1 MSTGAIIGIIIAVI
15 VVVAVV
21 VVALAAM
28 RRARLRRQF
37 GPEYDRLTERLGSR
51 TKADAELAARERRVK
66 ALKIRELSPE
76 QQASYS
82 GDWAAIQERF
92 VDAPA
97 EAVGAAHT
105 LIWNVMRDRGYPE
118 DRTTSM
124 DALAVHHGGS
134 MEGYRKVQDLRADSA
149 STEELREAM
158 IRYRALF
165 EDLTGLHDGRG
176 EAGRDR
182 VAEIR
187 DRAESHAGA
196 DGTRTEETAP
206 ATDRAADG
214 AAADNTAADRTAAD
228 DAAADRAAT
237 DNAAADR
244 AAADNAA
251 ADRAAAHREL
261 AAEEHERA
269 ARDRELAAEDANRT
283 ADTPG
288 RHAR

>member
-15 VVVAVV
+15 VVVAVI

-37 GPEYDRLTERLGSR
+37 GPEYDRLTDRLGSR

-92 VDAPA
+92 VDTPA

-124 DALAVHHGGS
+124 DALAVYHGGS
-134 MEGYRKVQDLRADSA
+134 LQGYRKVQDLQTESA
-149 STEELREAM
+149 TTEELREAM

-165 EDLTGLHDGRG
+165 EDLTGLREGRG
-176 EAGRDR
+176 EPARDR
-182 VAEIR
+182 VAEVR
-187 DRAESHAGA
+187 
-196 DGTRTEETAP
+196 
-206 ATDRAADG
+206 DRAADRHAVTEDAPAPAETSET
-214 AAADNTAADRTAAD
+214 AAADG
-228 DAAADRAAT
+228 AT
-237 DNAAADR
+237 ADR
-244 AAADNAA
+244 AAAN
-251 ADRAAAHREL
+251 REL
-261 AAEEHERA
+261 AAENRDAAPRDRDLA
-269 ARDRELAAEDANRT
+269 ARDRDIAADNTNRT
-283 ADTPG
+283 ADTP
-288 RHAR
+288 R